1 MISFPDM
8 IYGRKK
14 EQIQTKRRSI
24 MQDLTFGEQVKIIL
38 IRKGMTIKELAE
50 MIEEQT
56 GKKMSRQNLTQR
68 LGRDN
73 FQEQDMRMIA
83 AILECPFSL
92 SILGGEEDNRQST
105 EHYEADLSGIVHPVI
120 ETEEKAEA
128 EPDPIE
134 DIQIALPLEE
144 LGEEPAKKERSRT
157 GGLFKR
163 IGRQKEQ
170 QEQKGQRE
178 QKEQQE
184 QIVQPER
191 TEQEEHREYRGH
203 REHKI
208 TSDELLQEESV
219 QQTMFLDMPEET
231 GASDSV
237 GEEASVRR
245 KVPVRTAAASDRKT
259 SPAGKKAVSAGGAA
273 SGRSAASKTASQA
286 AEAVDKD
293 AETRSVLSA
302 EKEEQ
307 IWQGHRHI
315 KRSEEEEDLSI
326 GELNPYTGHEY
337 ESNSVKMHPKRIG
350 YVQVYDRKIHR
361 WEDMTEWAFLGMQE
375 RQKILL
381 GRDYEPPI
389 YLD

>member
-8 IYGRKK
+8 IYGWKK
-14 EQIQTKRRSI
+14 EQIQTKRRNM

-92 SILGGEEDNRQST
+92 SILGGEEENRQGT

-120 ETEEKAEA
+120 EVEEKAEA

-134 DIQIALPLEE
+134 DMQIALPLEE
-144 LGEEPAKKERSRT
+144 LGEAPAKKERSRT

-170 QEQKGQRE
+170 QEQ
-178 QKEQQE
+178 
-184 QIVQPER
+184 IVQPER
-191 TEQEEHREYRGH
+191 TEQKEHKEYREH

-219 QQTMFLDMPEET
+219 QQTMFLDIPEET
-231 GASDSV
+231 GASGPV

-245 KVPVRTAAASDRKT
+245 KAPVRTAAASAGKT
-259 SPAGKKAVSAGGAA
+259 SPAGTKAVSAGGAA
-273 SGRSAASKTASQA
+273 SGRAAASKTASQA
-286 AEAVDKD
+286 AEMVDKD
-293 AETRSVLSA
+293 AETRSVLPA